1 MRGWMY
7 ILKCAD
13 QSYYTGSTNNLKL
26 RLQQHEAGLGARH
39 TKTRLP
45 VKLVYYEEYER
56 IDDAFY
62 RERQIHGW
70 SRWKKEALIN
80 GNAALLPKLA
90 ISYKRRGF
98 DGAQPPCFDGAQP
111 PCFDEAQSPD
121 FDEAQSTDF
130 DPSIDLGIDG
140 STN

>member
-45 VKLVYYEEYER
+45 VKLVYYEEFDR

-70 SRWKKEALIN
+70 SRRKKEALIN

-90 ISYKRRGF
+90 VSYKRRGF
-98 DGAQPPCFDGAQP
+98 DGAQPPY
-111 PCFDEAQSPD
+111 FDEAQSPD
-121 FDEAQSTDF
+121 FDEAQSTDL
-130 DPSIDLGIDG
+130 DPSIDLEIDG

>member
-1 MRGWMY
+1 MY

-45 VKLVYYEEYER
+45 VKLVYYEEFDR

-70 SRWKKEALIN
+70 SRRKKEALIN

-90 ISYKRRGF
+90 VSYKRRGF
-98 DGAQPPCFDGAQP
+98 DGAQPPY
-111 PCFDEAQSPD
+111 FDEAQSPD
-121 FDEAQSTDF
+121 FDEAQSTDL
-130 DPSIDLGIDG
+130 DPSIDLEIDG